1 MSYTFRYENPKLG
14 GVIVR
19 EAVKCGKPNCR
30 CAKGELHKWY
40 YYLYW
45 RDYRDRGQLKK
56 NYIGKEEVN
65 KLRRRIKQAK
75 SRDEQIKVDFQ
86 KNLFLLKLTKLHLK
100 GEIDESY
107 FDQLKKIF
115 I

>member
-1 MSYTFRYENPKLG
+1 MSYTFRYENPRLG
-14 GVIVR
+14 GIIIK

-30 CAKGELHKWY
+30 CAKGRPHKWY

-45 RDYRDRGQLKK
+45 RDYQDRGQLKK
-56 NYIGKEEVN
+56 EYIKKDEVN
-65 KLRRRIKQAK
+65 KLKKKIKETTSK
-75 SRDEQIKVDFQ
+75 DKQIKADLQ

-100 GEIDESY
+100 GEIDENY
-107 FDQLKKIF
+107 FDQLKGIF

>member
-14 GVIVR
+14 GVIIK

-45 RDYRDRGQLKK
+45 RDYQDRGQLKK
-56 NYIGKEEVN
+56 NYIRKDEAN
-65 KLRRRIKQAK
+65 KLKRRIKQVK
-75 SRDEQIKVDFQ
+75 NRDEQIKADFK
-86 KNLFLLKLTKLHLK
+86 KNLFLLRLVKLNLK
-100 GEIDESY
+100 GEIDQSCFNKLEEA
-107 FDQLKKIF
+107 FK
-115 I
+115 